1 MTIVMTSEQPHA
13 DEFWSGQTELGDRL
27 AKISALMFRAQ
38 YAGIWVQDR
47 EAKSDV
53 LIGSFN
59 IPANSDM
66 GGFQA
71 PKKFDDFFL
80 FNVTP
85 QILPDH
91 PLVNGKIGDVR
102 TVIFVPINLGHGHV
116 ATMSIGC
123 EDEFSS
129 LTTTQTA
136 QLRRWINCVE
146 GLYAKQISIVD
157 MLRRT
162 IELLTR

>member
-1 MTIVMTSEQPHA
+1 MNQILSAQQPQA
-13 DEFWSGQTELGDRL
+13 DEFWTSRTEFGDRL

-38 YAGIWVQDR
+38 FAGIWMQDR
-47 EAKSDV
+47 DAANDV

-59 IPANSDM
+59 IPAGTDM
-66 GGFQA
+66 GGFQTPRA
-71 PKKFDDFFL
+71 SDDFFL
-80 FNVTP
+80 YNVTP
-85 QILPDH
+85 QIIPDH
-91 PLVNGKIGDVR
+91 PLVNGTVGDVR

-123 EDEFSS
+123 EEEFSS
-129 LTTTQTA
+129 LTTTQTT
-136 QLRRWINCVE
+136 QLRHWIECVE
-146 GLYAKQISIVD
+146 GLFVKQISMVD